1 MRMSG
6 TSRRRVDGLYAVV
19 PAGGAGTRL
28 WPLSRAHTPKFLLDL
43 AGTGRSLLQDTFARL
58 SPIVGADRV
67 VVVAGAGHA
76 DGVRA
81 QLPDLDPGNLLL
93 EPSPRESTAAIGLAA
108 AVLLRRDPDA
118 VIGSFAADHVI
129 TDPGAFEAAVREA
142 AVAAEAGYVVTL
154 GIPPT
159 FAATAYGYIRSGPS
173 LGIVGAPSALAVE
186 RFVEKPDQDT
196 AARYLTSGDF
206 RWNAGMFVARADVL
220 LGHLARHQPPLYE
233 GLSRIAD
240 AWDGPEREGVLAD
253 RWPTLTRIAIDY
265 AIAEPVAVEGGFA
278 VIPAD
283 IGWDD
288 IGDIVALAG
297 ILGGPGEVQILGE
310 RSLVLSVDSSGLV
323 AQSGARTVTV
333 LGVHDI
339 AVIDT
344 EDAVLVTTMAD
355 AQRVKDLV
363 AAWRER
369 GRLDLV

>member
-1 MRMSG
+1 MSG
-6 TSRRRVDGLYAVV
+6 SAQPRVDSLYAVV

-28 WPLSRAHTPKFLLDL
+28 WPLSRAQTPKFLLDL

-58 SPIVGADRV
+58 CPLVGADRV
-67 VVVAGAGHA
+67 VVVAGAAHGDA
-76 DGVRA
+76 VRD
-81 QLPDLDPGNLLL
+81 QLPELDPSNLLL
-93 EPSPRESTAAIGLAA
+93 EPTPRDSTAAICLAA

-118 VIGSFAADHVI
+118 IVGSFAADHVI
-129 TDPGAFEAAVREA
+129 VDTDAFEAAVAEA
-142 AVAAEAGYVVTL
+142 AAAATAGYVVTL
-154 GIPPT
+154 GIAPT
-159 FAATAYGYIRSGPS
+159 FAATAYGYIQSGPN
-173 LGIVGAPSALAVE
+173 LAVAGAPSALAVS
-186 RFVEKPDQDT
+186 RFVEKPDPET
-196 AARYLTSGDF
+196 AARYLRSGDF

-220 LGHLARHQPPLYE
+220 LGHLARHQPQLHD
-233 GLSRIAD
+233 GVTRIAE
-240 AWDGPEREGVLAD
+240 AWDGPDRADVLAS

-297 ILGGPGEVQILGE
+297 VLGGPGEVQILGE
-310 RSLVLSVDSSGLV
+310 RSLVLAVESSGLV
-323 AQSGARTVTV
+323 AQSGTRTITL

-344 EDAVLVTTMAD
+344 DDAVLVTSMAD
-355 AQRVKDLV
+355 AQRVKEMV

-369 GRLDLV
+369 GRPDLV